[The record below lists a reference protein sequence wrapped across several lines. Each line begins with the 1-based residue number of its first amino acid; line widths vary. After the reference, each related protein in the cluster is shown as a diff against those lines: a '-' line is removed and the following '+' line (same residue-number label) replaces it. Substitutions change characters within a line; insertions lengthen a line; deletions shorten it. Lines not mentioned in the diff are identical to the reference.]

1 MAEPFIGE
9 IRPVAFNFA
18 PKDWAK
24 CEGQIMSIY
33 QNYALYALLGATY
46 GGDGR
51 MTFGLPDFR
60 GRCLIGSG
68 DGRGL
73 TPRKE
78 GYKGGSE
85 YVTLTVKN
93 LPTHTHSLIPLNIKL
108 KACLEVG
115 ELSAPTDAVLAN
127 SKIEGRGGKQVHS
140 YSKEPAD
147 VEMSEKSIAVE
158 DAVIGNVGGSKAH
171 NNMQPFMTVNYIIAL
186 QGIYPSRT

>member
-9 IRPVAFNFA
+9 IRPVGFNFA
-18 PKDWAK
+18 PVGWAK
-24 CEGQIMSIY
+24 CEGQIMSVY
-33 QNYALYALLGATY
+33 QNYALYMLLGAKY

-78 GYKGGSE
+78 GHKGGSE

-93 LPTHTHSLIPLNIKL
+93 LPSHTHSLIPSNVKL

-115 ELSAPTDAVLAN
+115 ELSDPTDAVLAN
-127 SKIEGRGGKQVHS
+127 SKIEGKGGKQVYS
-140 YSKEPAD
+140 YSKKTAD
-147 VEMSEKSIAVE
+147 VEMSEKSITVE
-158 DAVIGNVGGSKAH
+158 DAVIRETGGNKGH

-186 QGIYPSRT
+186 QGEYPSRT